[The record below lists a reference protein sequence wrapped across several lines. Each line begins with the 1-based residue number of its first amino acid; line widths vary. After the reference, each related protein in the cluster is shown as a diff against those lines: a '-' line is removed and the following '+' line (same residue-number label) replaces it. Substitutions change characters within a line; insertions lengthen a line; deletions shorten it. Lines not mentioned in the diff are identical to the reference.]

1 MSIEKQA
8 WEENYICKQNAVLL
22 TREREMRERLRRER
36 DMEVESVIQKLEA
49 ETATTREEIER
60 TARVKCQVSTNSS
73 SVSQ

>member
-8 WEENYICKQNAVLL
+8 WEENYIRKQDAVLL

-36 DMEVESVIQKLEA
+36 DMEIESVIQKLEA

-60 TARVKCQVSTNSS
+60 TAESRVK
-73 SVSQ
+73 